1 MIVGIAVSGDLRVKN
16 KINEKIEMY
25 GDLCRELERLSE
37 VRCSVVPAVVGAL
50 GTIPTRL
57 AFYMTMPLDISI
69 SVETV
74 RKPVILGMAWEQR
87 TVLKTVSTSS
97 VPRCET

>member
-1 MIVGIAVSGDLRVKN
+1 M
-16 KINEKIEMY
+16 
-25 GDLCRELERLSE
+25 
-37 VRCSVVPAVVGAL
+37 VPAVVGAL

-87 TVLKTVSTSS
+87 TVLKTVSKSR
-97 VPRCET
+97 VPRL

>member
-50 GTIPTRL
+50 GTIPTQL
-57 AFYMTMPLDISI
+57 TFYMTILDSGI
-69 SVETV
+69 SVET
-74 RKPVILGMAWEQR
+74 I
-87 TVLKTVSTSS
+87 
-97 VPRCET
+97 